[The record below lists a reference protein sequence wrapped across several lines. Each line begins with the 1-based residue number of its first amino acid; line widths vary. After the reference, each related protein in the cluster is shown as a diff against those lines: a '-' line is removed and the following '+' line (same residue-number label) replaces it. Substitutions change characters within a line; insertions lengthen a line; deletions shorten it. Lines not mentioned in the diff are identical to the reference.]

1 MLGMRWG
8 KVRGPPLGKLLGD
21 LRVVVRAAER
31 LFPKLMEGLRDVV
44 RIGMVGPVE
53 PVDGAKR

>member
-1 MLGMRWG
+1 MECVWG
-8 KVRGPPLGKLLGD
+8 EARGPPLGNLLGD

-31 LFPKLMEGLRDVV
+31 LFPELVEGLRDVV
-44 RIGMVGPVE
+44 RIGMFGPVE